1 MIVPERYA
9 PLSATIACAVLSVFI
24 HMTVEPTEM
33 LIGFG
38 VNPPLAIVALTVVA
52 VGAAGELPFA
62 QPTAVIKNVPT
73 HINLIQVDIIS
84 SFRSEAVQTPRP
96 RR

>member
-1 MIVPERYA
+1 MEWALV
-9 PLSATIACAVLSVFI
+9 SVFV

-38 VNPPLAIVALTVVA
+38 VNPPLTMVAFTVVG
-52 VGAAGELPFA
+52 VGAVGELPFPQA
-62 QPTAVIKNVPT
+62 IAASRNVTANVS
-73 HINLIQVDIIS
+73 LIQMDMIN
-84 SFRSEAVQTPRP
+84 SFEVARCKSAP